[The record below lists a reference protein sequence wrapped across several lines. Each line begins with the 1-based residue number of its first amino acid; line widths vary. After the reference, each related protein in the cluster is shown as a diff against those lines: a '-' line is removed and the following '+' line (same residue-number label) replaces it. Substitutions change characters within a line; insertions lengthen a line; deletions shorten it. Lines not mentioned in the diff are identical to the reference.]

1 LAGAWR
7 LTMRIAVDA
16 LSITNFSGRVV
27 LLGHLRNMAA
37 AGRGRHSFHVL
48 YHAANRNLCTDLGDN
63 VQWVECPGVG
73 SHWLRR
79 LAWQTLA
86 MNGRLHRLR
95 AELLIST
102 SGAMVAGIDVP
113 QLVLAQNPW
122 CFFPEFHRTAADRW
136 KARLQ
141 RFGYRRAQKHA
152 DAVFYLS
159 DYLASAYRDNAGQG
173 PHRGETVYVG
183 VDNGL
188 FASSEAIL
196 PFEQRELG
204 IVTVSVMARHKMIED
219 VISALALLHE
229 RGIAAQLTLVG
240 PWADGGY
247 RQEIES
253 LIEGKRLSGH
263 VTITG
268 AVDEPELIAH
278 YRRARAFCLLSRC
291 ESFGIPAVEAQ
302 LFATPCVV
310 ADACAPPEIAGPG
323 GIIVPLGDVDAAASA
338 LQLLMTDADAWSAA
352 SARALTNVERFR
364 WSRVSMPLIRY
375 LDQRAGAGQ

>member
-1 LAGAWR
+1 MAGAR
-7 LTMRIAVDA
+7 QLTMRIAIDA

-48 YHAANRNLCTDLGDN
+48 HHAQNRNLCTDLGDN
-63 VQWVECPGVG
+63 VEWVECAGVG

-86 MNGRLHRLR
+86 MNRRLHRLR
-95 AELLIST
+95 ADLLIST
-102 SGAMVAGIDVP
+102 SGAMVPGIDAP
-113 QLVLAQNPW
+113 QVVLAQNPW
-122 CFFPEFHRTAADRW
+122 CFFPDFHRTAADRW

-141 RFGYRRAQKHA
+141 RFGYRRAQKRA

-159 DYLASAYRDNAGQG
+159 DYLASAYRDNAGQE
-173 PHRGETVYVG
+173 PRRGETVYVG

-188 FASSEAIL
+188 FASSSEIL
-196 PFEQRELG
+196 PFDQRELG
-204 IVTVSVMARHKMIED
+204 IVTVSVMARHKVIED
-219 VISALALLHE
+219 VIAALALLHE
-229 RGIAAQLTLVG
+229 RGVPAKLALVG
-240 PWADGGY
+240 PWADAGY

-253 LIEGKRLSGH
+253 LIQGKGLSGH

-278 YRRARAFCLLSRC
+278 YRRARVFCLLSRC

-302 LFATPCVV
+302 LFGTPCVV

-323 GIIVPLGDVDAAASA
+323 GMIVPLADVAAAAKA
-338 LQLLMTDADAWSAA
+338 LELLLTDAEAWKANSDRA
-352 SARALTNVERFR
+352 SANVERFR
-364 WSRVSMPLIRY
+364 WSSVSAPLIRY
-375 LDQRAGAGQ
+375 LDQRGGAGR